1 MFATPVGNPA
11 MNIGVAQIRGALIK
25 ISIQKIFF
33 YLCQMLPS
41 ISKRNNPYI
50 YAVIYTMCV
59 CIYIYIYIYGL
70 EVTHYTE
77 SAQSNRSKVSEI
89 YIYIYIYPQTRVV
102 HTNIH

>member
-1 MFATPVGNPA
+1 
-11 MNIGVAQIRGALIK
+11 
-25 ISIQKIFF
+25 
-33 YLCQMLPS
+33 MLPS

-50 YAVIYTMCV
+50 YAVIYTM
-59 CIYIYIYIYGL
+59 YIYIGL

-102 HTNIH
+102 YTNIH